1 MFKPLSDLVK
11 SFGKDSGNLL
21 ANRYQLVSQ
30 IGRGAMGQVYRA
42 IDTQSGDNIVAIKFL
57 SQALLDDKMRSR
69 FENEAKISALLGEQS
84 QHIVRVKDYGISEN
98 QVPFYVMEYLEG
110 DDLDSLIK
118 KKKLFL

>member
-1 MFKPLSDLVK
+1 
-11 SFGKDSGNLL
+11 
-21 ANRYQLVSQ
+21 
-30 IGRGAMGQVYRA
+30 MGQVYRA

-118 KKKLFL
+118 KKNYFCR